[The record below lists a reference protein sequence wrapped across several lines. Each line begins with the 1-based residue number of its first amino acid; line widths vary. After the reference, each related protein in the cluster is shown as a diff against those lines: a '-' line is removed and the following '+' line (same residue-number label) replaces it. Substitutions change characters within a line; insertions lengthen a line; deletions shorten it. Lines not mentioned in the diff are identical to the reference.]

1 MVKPKNIIAG
11 QPVSQSKRTQS
22 KRLRKNMTREETLL
36 WQHLRS
42 NRLGGRHF
50 RRQQVI
56 HGFIVDFYCHSAA
69 LIIEVDGG
77 QHAEESDAARTAYLR
92 QQGHQILR
100 FWNNDVLGNI
110 DGVLTAILLAIEER
124 QGK

>member
-69 LIIEVDGG
+69 LIIEVDGPVH
-77 QHAEESDAARTAYLR
+77 QKRTHYDAERDRILSDS
-92 QQGHQILR
+92 GFKVLR
-100 FWNNDVLGNI
+100 FRNEEIANDIDEVLGR
-110 DGVLTAILLAIEER
+110 VLGACKET
-124 QGK
+124 